1 MCQHEPGTGR
11 SPGTFIFIF
20 LLLFQIF
27 LLFMVIL
34 QVISEGLD
42 ICPFHVSLLIL
53 PPSLYTTQV
62 SLSMCILLP
71 WETGGPRWPPL
82 VAYCM
87 APLEFPPQPFSSE
100 LFLPFFP
107 SNKTFFCHPISPG
120 HFSARGLTK

>member
-1 MCQHEPGTGR
+1 MSARARHRPLSR
-11 SPGTFIFIF
+11 NIHFYFPVVVSNFPVIHA
-20 LLLFQIF
+20 
-27 LLFMVIL
+27 IL

-100 LFLPFFP
+100 LFPPFFL

>member
-62 SLSMCILLP
+62 SVC
-71 WETGGPRWPPL
+71 
-82 VAYCM
+82 A
-87 APLEFPPQPFSSE
+87 
-100 LFLPFFP
+100 
-107 SNKTFFCHPISPG
+107 FCSPG
-120 HFSARGLTK
+120 KQGALAGHPWSPTAWPRLSSPHNLSAQNFFYPSSLPTKHSFAIPFPQGTFLLGG